1 MYQGTTVMEIKK
13 VPIKKVLV
21 TQLTLLKGMRNFD
34 IID

>member
-1 MYQGTTVMEIKK
+1 MYHGTTVMAMRK

-21 TQLTLLKGMRNFD
+21 TQFTLWKGMRNFD